1 MEFQPDKARKNRGG
15 AEMSTVRVMS
25 SKTLMVILILS
36 LVGLVLAG
44 VGRAAESAWPKR
56 DVVIIVPYNPGGGYD
71 ITARVLAPLLAKY
84 LPNNVSVIV
93 QNVPGAG
100 GKIGT
105 LQTLNAKPDGYTL
118 GIQDPLPIAIM
129 SKEGDLGSVPPDSIT
144 YLFQLD
150 AAPSV
155 VVVRSDGPYQ
165 TVGDMKGK
173 NVRFGVTTD
182 NTMGTNALANAL
194 GAKETFITYNGVP
207 EACMAVARG
216 DADCTWSIAGT
227 VKRQISSLGGKLKP
241 ALIIGGDRDPSLPD
255 VPTAREMGLNLE
267 EEAFIF
273 RHVLVGPPKIPEE
286 VKKVL
291 NEALDKAMRDPQL
304 APQMAKVGYPAVPVL
319 GGDLKKL
326 VEEAIKVVEKY
337 EKFLP
342 KK

>member
-1 MEFQPDKARKNRGG
+1 
-15 AEMSTVRVMS
+15 MSTVKIMS
-25 SKTLMVILILS
+25 SRVAVMMVVLS
-36 LVGLVLAG
+36 LMGLGMAG
-44 VGRAAESAWPKR
+44 IARGAESPWPKR

-71 ITARVLAPLLAKY
+71 ITARILGPLLAKY

-129 SKEGDLGSVPPDSIT
+129 SKEGDLGSIPPDSVT
-144 YLFQLD
+144 YLFQMD

-155 VVVRSDGPYQ
+155 VVVRSDGPYKS
-165 TVGDMKGK
+165 VGEMKGK

-182 NTMGTNALANAL
+182 NTMGTNVLANAL

-241 ALIIGGDRDPSLPD
+241 VLIIGGDRDSSLPD
-255 VPTAREMGLNLE
+255 VPTAREVGLTLD

-273 RHVLVGPPKIPEE
+273 RHVVVGPPKVPDE
-286 VKKVL
+286 VKKVFA
-291 NEALDKAMRDPQL
+291 EAFDKVMRDPQF
-304 APQMAKVGYPAVPVL
+304 APQLAKVGYPAVPVM
-319 GGDLKKL
+319 GADMKKI
-326 VEEAIKVVEKY
+326 VDQAIKVVEKY